1 VTFGQVLSVKSGFS
15 ARFSIVLRVFQY
27 LIAMNFKSF
36 FLGRSPLVQH
46 HKNEKQGVY
55 HTVAL
60 PFTLKIILRQKKNY
74 GNSIFHHAKIYL
86 IFTKNPLKETKIL
99 QDTITL

>member
-1 VTFGQVLSVKSGFS
+1 VTFRQVLSVKSGFS
-15 ARFSIVLRVFQY
+15 ARFSIALRDFQY
-27 LIAMNFKSF
+27 LVAMNFKSF

-60 PFTLKIILRQKKNY
+60 PSTLKIIIRQKKNY
-74 GNSIFHHAKIYL
+74 GISNISPW
-86 IFTKNPLKETKIL
+86 KNINFKNILSKIL
-99 QDTITL
+99 QNIIIL